1 MYSSSSK
8 PDLFSFSGN
17 SLRGIEEH
25 KPYKDDDL
33 FSVGSFRSDRSDRS
47 ERSDRSNR
55 SNKSS
60 RSHRSSTG
68 MGKHNNKE
76 LENMVRESSGPVS
89 VSSRESR
96 KNRERAAD
104 RFTRK
109 LLEMEK
115 LNNEMN
121 VLKDTLKKQRAQY
134 AELEKWIKQKMVE
147 KTKQDKSTKVKV
159 ATGIN
164 VYTMDTNKIVKGR
177 PPTQKKIREL
187 LENYFNETDLC
198 DFMAYP
204 SSVKAAQI
212 HSYLYG
218 DLNRGYQKKQQFS
231 RRKVLIK

>member
-17 SLRGIEEH
+17 SLRGIEEY

-33 FSVGSFRSDRSDRS
+33 FSVGSFRSNRSERSDRS
-47 ERSDRSNR
+47 ERSNR
-55 SNKSS
+55 SKNSS

-68 MGKHNNKE
+68 MGKHNKE

-96 KNRERAAD
+96 RNGERAAD

-121 VLKDTLKKQRAQY
+121 VLKDTLKKQRVQY
-134 AELEKWIKQKMVE
+134 AELEKWIKQKMVD

-159 ATGIN
+159 ATNIN

>member
-25 KPYKDDDL
+25 KPYRDDDL
-33 FSVGSFRSDRSDRS
+33 FSVGSYRSD
-47 ERSDRSNR
+47 RSDRSNR

-60 RSHRSSTG
+60 KSHRSSTG

-76 LENMVRESSGPVS
+76 LENMVRESSAAVS

-96 KNRERAAD
+96 RNGERAAD

-115 LNNEMN
+115 LNNDMN
-121 VLKDTLKKQRAQY
+121 VLKDTLKKQRIKY
-134 AELEKWIKQKMVE
+134 TELENWIKQKMVE

-159 ATGIN
+159 TTGVNI
-164 VYTMDTNKIVKGR
+164 YTMDTRKVTKGR
-177 PPTQKKIREL
+177 PPTQKKIKEL

-198 DFMAYP
+198 EFMAYP
-204 SSVKAAQI
+204 SSVKASQI

-218 DLNRGYQKKQQFS
+218 DLNRGYQTKQQFS
-231 RRKVLIK
+231 RRRILK